1 MTVKEGLTS
10 PRFYFLSWLLFQ
22 GIFFGIYMASVYKV
36 CAIDVLDDMSL
47 TIAGAIGS
55 VCNGGSRIMWAS
67 LQDKFGFKTIYF
79 ILMAI
84 QFICA
89 ATIWYARQ
97 NSVFYIIVI
106 GFSYL
111 CEGGHFSMFPT
122 VAVHIFGLKNG
133 GQIYTFMFFFIA
145 FSALASYGIV

>member
-1 MTVKEGLTS
+1 MEAKFAEEEIMLDDKDLDYVTVKEGLTS

-67 LQDKFGFKTIYF
+67 L
-79 ILMAI
+79 
-84 QFICA
+84 
-89 ATIWYARQ
+89 
-97 NSVFYIIVI
+97 
-106 GFSYL
+106 
-111 CEGGHFSMFPT
+111 
-122 VAVHIFGLKNG
+122 
-133 GQIYTFMFFFIA
+133 
-145 FSALASYGIV
+145 